1 MWSSAERG
9 GFVLMEAVVALAI
22 VALVAIGLL
31 GATAAQVRTADKAA
45 LLLTARSLA
54 EDRMT
59 MLRLLDHGALSDLPD
74 SLAAGTFPA
83 PFESYSWT
91 ARIEPVP
98 DEYDLFTAEIVVNV
112 AEEAY
117 VLRTMLHEP
126 RPVALLFFQDVPIQ
140 WLPPQRGRGG

>member
-1 MWSSAERG
+1 MCSSAERS
-9 GFVLMEAVVALAI
+9 GFVLLEAVVALAI

-59 MLRLLDHGALSDLPD
+59 MLRLLDHSGLSDLPD

-83 PFESYSWT
+83 PFDAYGWT
-91 ARIEPVP
+91 ARVEPVQ
-98 DEYDLFTAEIVVNV
+98 DEYELFTAEVVVNV
-112 AEEAY
+112 AAEAY
-117 VLRTMLHEP
+117 VLRTLLHEP
-126 RPVALLFFQDVPIQ
+126 QQVQQ
-140 WLPPQRGRGG
+140 MGGER

>member
-1 MWSSAERG
+1 MCASAERR

-31 GATAAQVRTADKAA
+31 GATAAQTRTADKAA

-59 MLRLLDHGALSDLPD
+59 MLRLLGHWGLTDVPD

-83 PFESYSWT
+83 PFENYAWT
-91 ARIEPVP
+91 ARVEPVQ
-98 DEYDLFTAEIVVNV
+98 DEYELFSAQV
-112 AEEAY
+112 
-117 VLRTMLHEP
+117 
-126 RPVALLFFQDVPIQ
+126 
-140 WLPPQRGRGG
+140 